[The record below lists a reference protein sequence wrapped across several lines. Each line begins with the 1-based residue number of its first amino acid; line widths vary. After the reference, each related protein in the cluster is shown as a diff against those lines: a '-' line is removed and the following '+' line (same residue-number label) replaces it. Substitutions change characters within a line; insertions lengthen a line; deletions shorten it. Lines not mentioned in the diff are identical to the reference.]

1 MLAASTVSIQEA
13 TTMAA
18 LTAAQ
23 QQFLDNPYV
32 GVVTTLRADG
42 SPHSTIVWVEQ
53 TDGEVSFNTA
63 TGRAKERE
71 LASDPRVS
79 LLVVDPQNAYQWVS
93 LSGTAEVTRDDADAQ
108 IDRLAKK
115 YLGQDEY
122 PWRKPEEERLKVR
135 IRADKIDSAG
145 FDA

>member
-1 MLAASTVSIQEA
+1 
-13 TTMAA
+13 MAE
-18 LTAAQ
+18 LTELQRAFIRDHDYYAV
-23 QQFLDNPYV
+23 L
-32 GVVTTLRADG
+32 TTLREDG

-53 TDGEVSFNTA
+53 ADGEVSFNTA
-63 TGRAKERE
+63 TGRAKERH
-71 LASDPRVS
+71 LANDQRLS
-79 LLVVDPQNAYQWVS
+79 LVVVDPQNAYQWVS
-93 LSGTAEVTRDDADAQ
+93 LTGRGELTRDDADPQ

-122 PWRKPEEERLKVR
+122 PWRKPEEQRLKVR

>member
-1 MLAASTVSIQEA
+1 MASLSE
-13 TTMAA
+13 
-18 LTAAQ
+18 AQ

-32 GVVTTLRADG
+32 GVVTTLRSDG
-42 SPHSTIVWVEQ
+42 SPHATIVWVEQ
-53 TDGEVSFNTA
+53 QGGEVSFNTA
-63 TGRAKERE
+63 TGRAKEMHI
-71 LASDPRVS
+71 SNDPRLS
-79 LLVVDPQNAYQWVS
+79 LVVVDPQNAYQWVS
-93 LSGTAEVTRDDADAQ
+93 ISGTGELTRDDADAQ

>member
-1 MLAASTVSIQEA
+1 MASLSQ
-13 TTMAA
+13 
-18 LTAAQ
+18 AQ

-32 GVVTTLRADG
+32 GVVTTLRSDG

-53 TDGEVSFNTA
+53 ANGEVSFNTA
-63 TGRAKERE
+63 TGRAKERH
-71 LASDPRVS
+71 LANDPRIA
-79 LLVVDPQNAYQWVS
+79 LLVVDPQNAYQWVA
-93 LSGTAEVTRDDADAQ
+93 LTGTVELTTEDADPQ

-122 PWRKPEEERLKVR
+122 PWRSPDEQRLKVR
-135 IRADKIDSAG
+135 INADKIDASG

>member
-1 MLAASTVSIQEA
+1 MASLSQ
-13 TTMAA
+13 
-18 LTAAQ
+18 AQ

-32 GVVTTLRADG
+32 GVVTTLRSDG

-53 TDGEVSFNTA
+53 ANGEVSFNTA
-63 TGRAKERE
+63 TGRAKERH
-71 LASDPRVS
+71 LANDPRIA
-79 LLVVDPQNAYQWVS
+79 LLVVDPQNAYQWVA
-93 LSGTAEVTRDDADAQ
+93 LTGTVELTTEDADPQ

-122 PWRKPEEERLKVR
+122 PWRSPDEQRISAR
-135 IRADKIDSAG
+135 IRADKIDASG

>member
-1 MLAASTVSIQEA
+1 MA
-13 TTMAA
+13 T
-18 LTAAQ
+18 LTDAQ
-23 QQFLDNPYV
+23 QEFLDNPYV
-32 GVVTTLRADG
+32 GVVTTLREDG

-53 TDGEVSFNTA
+53 ADGEVSFNTA
-63 TGRAKERE
+63 TGRAKERHLE
-71 LASDPRVS
+71 ADPRVS

-93 LSGTAEVTRDDADAQ
+93 LTGRGELTRDDADPQ

-122 PWRKPEEERLKVR
+122 PWRKPEEQRLKVR